1 MISLAPY
8 PGESSGHAFGRMI
21 VPLCGTGIFIVAL
34 LAMASILPALTHGF
48 VLRGV
53 APADARFMAQMAV
66 IAAGLASIVGAPAV
80 SLVTRKFGKR
90 HSLLA
95 LLAVYALSGGVG
107 VFEPGFAVLITS
119 RVILGFASGA
129 VGTICLALIADY
141 YKGPQRS
148 TLLGISSTLQMII
161 SIIAVLLC
169 GWLAEKFGWGA
180 AFYVFLFL
188 GLASLIIAWA
198 FVIEPPPERSPL
210 VTRKIFSMEGLAP
223 VYPVYLVLLVFALGQ
238 FTYVIQG
245 PFLLGLFGVTRASAQ
260 GTFAA
265 IPIASAMVAG
275 LFVGW
280 LHRRVSERWI
290 IIGVNLT
297 IGLAVLGLSASRG
310 TGQVAGLY
318 VVIGLATNLMIPTAI
333 AMVVGR
339 ALPGTREASVGLIL
353 SVLGLGQFLN
363 PLVGRPFAAYFGL
376 RGALAG
382 IGLIILVQTLVLF
395 LGRFGRHPPSQT
407 YEDQAE
413 MMLDDRPA
421 T

>member
-1 MISLAPY
+1 MISLAPF
-8 PGESSGHAFGRMI
+8 PDETNGHAFGRMI

-66 IAAGLASIVGAPAV
+66 IAAGLASIIGAPAV
-80 SLVTRKFGKR
+80 SLATRRFGKR
-90 HSLLA
+90 RSLLA
-95 LLAVYALSGGVG
+95 LLAVYALSGGAG
-107 VFEPGFAVLITS
+107 VFEPGFAALIAS
-119 RVILGFASGA
+119 RIILGFASGG

-148 TLLGISSTLQMII
+148 TLLGISATLQMII
-161 SIIAVLLC
+161 SIIAVLVC
-169 GWLAEKFGWGA
+169 GWLAEMFGWGA

-188 GLASLIIAWA
+188 GLASLVIAWA
-198 FVIEPPPERSPL
+198 FIIEPPPERSAL
-210 VTRKIFSMEGLAP
+210 MARKSFSMRALAP
-223 VYPVYLVLLVFALGQ
+223 VYPVYLVLLIFALGQ

-245 PFLLGLFGVTRASAQ
+245 PFLLGVFGVTRASTQ
-260 GTFAA
+260 GMFAA
-265 IPIASAMVAG
+265 IPIASAIVAG
-275 LFVGW
+275 LFFGW

-290 IIGVNLT
+290 VIAVNLI

-318 VVIGLATNLMIPTAI
+318 VIIGLVTNLMIPTAI

-363 PLVGRPFAAYFGL
+363 PVVGRPFSAYFGL

-382 IGLIILVQTLVLF
+382 IGLIILVQALVLF
-395 LGRFGRHPPSQT
+395 LGRFGRYPPDRT

-413 MMLDDRPA
+413 MLLDDRPA